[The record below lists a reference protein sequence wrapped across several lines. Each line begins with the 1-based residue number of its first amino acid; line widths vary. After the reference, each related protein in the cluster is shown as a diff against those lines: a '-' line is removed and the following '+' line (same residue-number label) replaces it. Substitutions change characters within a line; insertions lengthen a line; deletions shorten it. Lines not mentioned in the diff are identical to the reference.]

1 MTAAEIERMSEVAW
15 ALETGWVELFSVEFS
30 VEPAL
35 DARLADAA
43 VLVGACELTARR
55 GVTASAVT
63 RWIERRQIPP
73 PRRARAPDPAPAVRV
88 GDAPLPGR

>member
-43 VLVGACELTARR
+43 VLVGASELTARR
-55 GVTASAVT
+55 AITATAVI
-63 RWIERRQIPP
+63 RWIGRRQIPL
-73 PRRARAPDPAPAVRV
+73 PRRARAPDPSPAVRV